1 MTIPLAYNWRNL
13 RVRWTTTLLTAAG
26 IALTVAVLLA
36 VLALVDGLEHSFESS
51 GHPLNLLVTRKGAT
65 AEITSIL
72 TPATYQRLRARPG
85 IARTRRGEPMVSLEL
100 VTGLAQPAQGSG
112 TLSITL
118 RGLTQSG
125 WDLREN
131 ARVIEGRMFT
141 PGRREV
147 VVGATIARR
156 HPQLG
161 VGKTVKFA
169 RGEWL
174 VTGVVDVGEPAG
186 NNEIFVDLNQAAA
199 GYNRKESLS
208 TILVRA
214 ADEVALSA
222 LGAELKQDP
231 QLNVQAVTQREYYA
245 SQMISAAPVQAMGF
259 FVAMLLSIGSSFAAM
274 NTMYT
279 AVARRAAEIGTL
291 RVLGFSR
298 PAVLLSFLFE
308 SVLLSLLGGVLGC
321 LLVLPLNG
329 YGSSIGSLVS
339 FSEVAFEF
347 QVSAGRITLG
357 LCFAMFM
364 GGLGGFMPAWSAAR
378 KHVLTALRA

>member
-1 MTIPLAYNWRNL
+1 
-13 RVRWTTTLLTAAG
+13 VRWTTTLLTAAG

-291 RVLGFSR
+291 RILGFSR